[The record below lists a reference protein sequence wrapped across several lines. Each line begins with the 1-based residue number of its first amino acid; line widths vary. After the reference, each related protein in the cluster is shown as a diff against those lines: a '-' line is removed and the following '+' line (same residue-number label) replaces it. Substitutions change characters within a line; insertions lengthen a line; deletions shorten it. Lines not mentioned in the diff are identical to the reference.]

1 MNTDG
6 PTTLRGDSGTRTAQL
21 GRGVVSM
28 GGPPWRTTV
37 VAWAIS
43 VAGTAVLGGAAF
55 YLVLEN
61 VWLIAAAG
69 LVSLFAGAAFLGRRT
84 GEAEPLYGALVA
96 GLYLAA
102 VVAFLFGASL
112 LEKLPEPLPGL
123 SIGDSTFFFVWPLL
137 QLVAGV
143 AGSIAGGRKGSHNRS
158 TQ

>member
-6 PTTLRGDSGTRTAQL
+6 PTTLGGDSDTGTSPASH
-21 GRGVVSM
+21 GDISM

-43 VAGTAVLGGAAF
+43 VAGTAVLGGAAY

-69 LVSLFAGAAFLGRRT
+69 LISLFAGAAYLGRRT

-96 GLYLAA
+96 GLYLAV
-102 VVAFLFGASL
+102 VVAFLFGGSL

-143 AGSIAGGRKGSHNRS
+143 AGSIVGGRSGGHDRR
-158 TQ
+158 TL